1 MASKTVESKN
11 PLVAMAFRYGL
22 EPEQFKR
29 VIKATCNLQ
38 NARDEDFM
46 AFLLVAHEYGL
57 NPLTKEIYGFV
68 KPGGGI
74 QPILGVD
81 GWYKK
86 MLEHPAFQGIEF
98 RPEIEGD
105 QLIAMTAMIRR
116 KDLSHPI
123 MVTEYMHECKRNTD
137 PWKQWPARM
146 LRHKAAIQCIRVAF
160 NLAGLMDPDEAERYE
175 EQLSAKT
182 AGVTSIEPDDYP
194 TIKVIPPPRQAGGA
208 AGGTERVEP
217 PPPQDGG
224 RKTKAPERSA
234 APNPPP
240 VKEKAADPD
249 EIISLERQLQIME
262 RVNTAGIK
270 SSDFLEFIQT
280 EFGVGGLSVTS
291 SQAAKIDQFIKEHA
305 G

>member
-1 MASKTVESKN
+1 MESKN
-11 PLVAMAFRYGL
+11 PLVAMAHQYGM
-22 EPEQFKR
+22 EPDQFKR
-29 VIKATCNLQ
+29 VVKATCNLK
-38 NARDEDFM
+38 NASDEDFM
-46 AFLLVAHEYGL
+46 AFILVAHQYDL
-57 NPLTKEIYGFV
+57 NPLTREIYAFV
-68 KPGGGI
+68 KKPEHGGGI
-74 QPILGVD
+74 QPIVSVD

-105 QLIAMTAMIRR
+105 QLVAITAFIRR
-116 KDLSHPI
+116 KDLTHPI
-123 MVTEYMHECKRNTD
+123 AITEYMHECKRNTD
-137 PWKQWPARM
+137 PWRQWPARM

-160 NLAGLMDPDEAERYE
+160 NLAGLMDPDEAERFE
-175 EQLSAKT
+175 ESMNAKN
-182 AGVTSIEPDDYP
+182 AKAIEPDDYP
-194 TIKVIPPPRQAGGA
+194 TIKVIPPPRAGGT

-224 RKTKAPERSA
+224 RKKAPERSA

-240 VKEKAADPD
+240 SKEKSVDP
-249 EIISLERQLQIME
+249 EEVISLERQLQIME

-280 EFGVGGLSVTS
+280 EFGIGGLSVTS